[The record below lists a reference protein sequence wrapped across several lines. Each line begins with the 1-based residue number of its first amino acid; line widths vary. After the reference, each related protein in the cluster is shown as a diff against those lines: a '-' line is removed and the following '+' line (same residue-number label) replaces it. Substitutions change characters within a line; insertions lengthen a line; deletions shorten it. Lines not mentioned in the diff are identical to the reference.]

1 MKVLATRELAD
12 TGLSVSVLGLG
23 GAGLGELFETI
34 EENTAQEIV
43 STAWAGGVRFY
54 DTAPWYGHGMS
65 EHRMGHFLRQQDR
78 DQYAMSTKVGRIYRP
93 ASSPEYRTPPWVG
106 GLPFELHFDYSYDG
120 IMRSWE
126 DSLMRLGL
134 HRVETLVIHD
144 LDSGYHGSGK
154 VMEAHQQA
162 LESSGWK
169 ALEELK
175 NSGQIR
181 AIGAGIN
188 ADAMIPYFLEYFDM
202 DFMLVAMPYTLLDQE
217 PLEDILPACIEKGV
231 SVVIGSPYASG
242 ILATGPVE
250 GALYNYAAADTA
262 VLKKTRE
269 IKAVCDSHGVS
280 LQAAAMQ
287 FPLGHASVISVIPGA
302 TKPAHVAAN
311 IDNLT
316 AEIPASLWTDL
327 KNEQLLVA
335 DAPVPA
341 ISGVG
346 T

>member
-1 MKVLATRELAD
+1 LTILPTRELAD
-12 TGLSVSVLGLG
+12 TGLAVSVLGLG

-34 EENTAQEIV
+34 EEDRAQDIV
-43 STAWAGGVRFY
+43 STAWAGGIRFY

-78 DQYAMSTKVGRIYRP
+78 DQYALSTKVGRLYRP
-93 ASSPEYRTPPWVG
+93 ASSPAYLTPPWVG

-134 HRVETLVIHD
+134 NRVETLVIHD
-144 LDSGYHGSGK
+144 LDSGYHGTGDVIK
-154 VMEAHQQA
+154 AHKQA

-175 NSGQIR
+175 GSGQIR

-188 ADAMIPYFLEYFDM
+188 ADAMIPYFLESFDM

-217 PLEDILPACIEKGV
+217 PLEDILPACINKGV

-250 GALYNYAAADTA
+250 GALYNYAPADSV
-262 VLKKTRE
+262 VLQKTRD

-302 TKPAHVAAN
+302 TASEHVSAN
-311 IDNLT
+311 VANLT
-316 AEIPASLWTDL
+316 AEIPDSLWTDL

-335 DAPVPA
+335 DAPVPTMN
-341 ISGVG
+341 GKDV
-346 T
+346 